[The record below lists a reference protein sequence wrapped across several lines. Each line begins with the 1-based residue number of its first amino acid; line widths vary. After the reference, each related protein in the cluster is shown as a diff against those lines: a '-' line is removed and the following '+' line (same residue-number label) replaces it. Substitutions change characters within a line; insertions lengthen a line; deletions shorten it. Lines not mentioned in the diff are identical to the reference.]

1 MEGQSSRN
9 EEYVVFTELTPES
22 FPDWTSIPE
31 LLAAIEE
38 EIGKEGREQMEK
50 MLEGREL
57 PEVVNVPDLLTEIQ
71 EELGT
76 PYFNS
81 YLEGHNKKWIPEITY
96 TSDYKRLDYFLR
108 ISFH

>member
-1 MEGQSSRN
+1 MEARSSSN
-9 EEYVVFTELTPES
+9 EEYAVFTELTPDS
-22 FPDWTSIPE
+22 FPDFTSIPE

-38 EIGKEGREQMEK
+38 EIGKEGREHMEK

-81 YLEGHNKKWIPEITY
+81 YLEGHNK
-96 TSDYKRLDYFLR
+96 R
-108 ISFH
+108 

>member
-1 MEGQSSRN
+1 MEARSSSN
-9 EEYVVFTELTPES
+9 EEYVVFTELTPDS

-81 YLEGHNKKWIPEITY
+81 YLEGHNK
-96 TSDYKRLDYFLR
+96 S
-108 ISFH
+108 

>member
-1 MEGQSSRN
+1 MEARSSSN
-9 EEYVVFTELTPES
+9 EEYVVFTELTPDS
-22 FPDWTSIPE
+22 FPDWTSILE

-50 MLEGREL
+50 MLEGHEL
-57 PEVVNVPDLLTEIQ
+57 PEVVYVPDLLTEIQ

-81 YLEGHNKKWIPEITY
+81 YLDGHNK
-96 TSDYKRLDYFLR
+96 R
-108 ISFH
+108 